1 MPVEIERKFRVR
13 DGRWRRLVTARIP
26 MRQGYLGGD
35 RCSIRVR
42 IEGDLATLNIKSCE
56 PGAQRLEFEYPL
68 PPGEADVLL
77 SRFAG
82 ELVAKTRHLVPHD
95 GLVIEIDEF
104 EGDNAG
110 LVVAEVE
117 LPALDHAFAPP
128 EWLGEEVTD
137 DPRYYN
143 VALARMPFSAW
154 PDRERLRFRD

>member
-13 DGRWRRLVTARIP
+13 DGRWRRLAIASVP

-42 IEGDLATLNIKSCE
+42 REGDLASLNIKSRDLGVE
-56 PGAQRLEFEYPL
+56 RLEFEYPL
-68 PPGEADVLL
+68 PPDEADALL
-77 SRFAG
+77 ARFAG
-82 ELVAKTRHLVPHD
+82 DLVAKTRFLVPHD
-95 GLVIEIDEF
+95 GLVIEVDEF

-117 LPALDHAFAPP
+117 LPARDHPFVPP
-128 EWLGEEVTD
+128 DWLGDEVTD

-143 VALARMPFSAW
+143 VALARLPFAAW
-154 PDRERLRFRD
+154 SDRERLRYRD